1 MQIASMLL
9 QVLTILQTSK
19 TSKVRANAIK
29 NGWRSGLEETLAADL
44 RSQHIKYEFEPTTL
58 SYQVPARTARYTPDF
73 WVTTRTGKV
82 IVVESKGRFLTANRQ
97 LMLLVKAQHPDLDI
111 RIVFSR
117 SKTTISKTSSTT
129 YAMWCEKHGF
139 KYADKL
145 VPKEWLNE

>member
-1 MQIASMLL
+1 M
-9 QVLTILQTSK
+9 TLQTSK

-29 NGWRSGLEETLAADL
+29 NGWRSGLEEALAADL
-44 RSQHIKYEFEPTTL
+44 RSQQIEYKFEQTTL
-58 SYQVPARTARYTPDF
+58 SYQVPARKARYTPDF

-97 LMLLVKAQHPDLDI
+97 LMLLVKAQYPDLDI
-111 RIVFSR
+111 RMVFSR

-139 KYADKL
+139 LYADKL